1 MPRSHTS
8 QREKLGYW
16 ELGWGRP
23 PPAHLKLQGTT
34 HKLKSVLELARQTAL
49 QSTAVQ
55 LYSYKLQ
62 LQHTAVMYK
71 HDLQLYAAIL
81 EEQSSRAHFI
91 GRGVRPR
98 GEW

>member
-34 HKLKSVLELARQTAL
+34 HKLKSVLELARLAFSL
-49 QSTAVQ
+49 RLYSLQ
-55 LYSYKLQ
+55 LYSCTATSYNYSIQ
-62 LQHTAVMYK
+62 L
-71 HDLQLYAAIL
+71 
-81 EEQSSRAHFI
+81 
-91 GRGVRPR
+91 
-98 GEW
+98 